1 MVARLAEE
9 IYARAIL
16 LKKYNSKNLLFKK
29 NRLALEE
36 ELHKIQNLTDDLLS
50 KLDGNQNYSDK
61 YKEFATFMINQLT
74 ECILLLDSK
83 EKNYR
88 KAVSRRIWGFH
99 NLPRAFLSSKHTMK
113 IPPEDAKECYE
124 TSLEFSINS

>member
-1 MVARLAEE
+1 MVAKLAEE

-16 LKKYNSKNLLFKK
+16 LKKYNSKNLLLKK

-36 ELHKIQNLTDDLLS
+36 ELHKIQELTDDMLCKVNES
-50 KLDGNQNYSDK
+50 KNYSSK
-61 YKEFATFMINQLT
+61 YMDLASFMINQLS
-74 ECILLLDSK
+74 ECILLLTEK

-99 NLPRAFLSSKHTMK
+99 NLPKAFLSSKHIGK
-113 IPPEDAKECYE
+113 IPPEDARECYE
-124 TSLEFSINS
+124 TYLELNS